1 MDIKRESEL
10 VDAAGIH
17 YLNKDNCE
25 FERTGDFVGATLR
38 KEPKL
43 HYNRVKLH
51 RLFPFDMPYK
61 YISILDEEDNELG
74 IVLDVSEFDEE
85 TVALLKSELDRKYY
99 VCKLK
104 EILTVKDRFGFSH
117 WKALSS
123 NGEVTFTIRDA
134 HNSIRQNHDGR
145 IFLTDIDSN
154 RYELDPFEMLSKKTK
169 KRIELYL

>member
-61 YISILDEEDNELG
+61 YISILDEEDN
-74 IVLDVSEFDEE
+74 
-85 TVALLKSELDRKYY
+85 
-99 VCKLK
+99 
-104 EILTVKDRFGFSH
+104 
-117 WKALSS
+117 
-123 NGEVTFTIRDA
+123 
-134 HNSIRQNHDGR
+134 
-145 IFLTDIDSN
+145 
-154 RYELDPFEMLSKKTK
+154 
-169 KRIELYL
+169 